1 MTISSKISV
10 LSILCAVV
18 LTLLACSAPTT
29 PSQRTVSV
37 TILPQKFIAEQIA
50 GERFAVNCVVPANS
64 NPEAYDP
71 TSLQLMEVDRSEA
84 YLRVG
89 EIGFELAWMPRLLQ
103 NSPHLKV
110 YDTSQGIDM
119 IKTAHAHTHADG
131 ATHVTTG
138 VDPHTWSSPRNVR
151 IMAHNIYRAL
161 VELDAEGEEYY
172 RDNYQRFVH
181 HIDSVDS
188 VVSEI
193 LAPVQG
199 RAFAIYHPSLTYL
212 ARDYGVR
219 QLCIE
224 HSGKENSA
232 LSLMSVIDEARR
244 CDVKVVF
251 VQQEFDTRH
260 VATFARELNA
270 DVVTINPLNYE
281 WSNEIIDIAHAIA
294 R

>member
-1 MTISSKISV
+1 MKSLSNIIFRWV
-10 LSILCAVV
+10 MCVLLLSIIS
-18 LTLLACSAPTT
+18 CSSDTT
-29 PSQRTVSV
+29 NAKRMVSV
-37 TILPQKFIAEQIA
+37 TILPQKFLAEQIA

-71 TSLQLMEVDRSEA
+71 TSMQLVEIDKSEA

-89 EIGFELAWMPRLLQ
+89 EIGFEQVWMARLSQ
-103 NSPHLKV
+103 NSPHMKV

-119 IKTAHAHTHADG
+119 IENTHVHTHSDG
-131 ATHVTTG
+131 VVHAASA

-151 IMAHNIYRAL
+151 IMAHNIYRAFA
-161 VELDAEGEEYY
+161 ELDEEGEAYY
-172 RDNYQRFVH
+172 KANYERLIQ
-181 HIDSVDS
+181 HIDSVDA
-188 VVSEI
+188 VVRET

-212 ARDYGVR
+212 ARDYGVQ

-224 HSGKENSA
+224 NGGKENSA
-232 LSLMSVIDEARR
+232 LSLKTVIDKARQSG
-244 CDVKVVF
+244 VEVVF
-251 VQQEFDTRH
+251 VQQEFDSRH
-260 VATFARELNA
+260 VETFARELDA
-270 DVVTINPLNYE
+270 EVVTINPLNYE